1 MAYETG
7 ALDAAISAAAGDDP
21 ALARELHA
29 NFVSSL
35 TSQIDLLRRA
45 RCDGNWQ
52 VAARRLHDLGASFH
66 EEALAKLA
74 GEARDGVPG
83 DPAILR
89 QITRYA
95 EKFALRG

>member
-21 ALARELHA
+21 ELARELHA
-29 NFVSSL
+29 SFVASL
-35 TSQIDLLRRA
+35 ASQMDLLRRA
-45 RCDGNWQ
+45 RCDGNWL
-52 VAARRLHDLGASFH
+52 VAARRLQGLGASFH
-66 EEALAKLA
+66 EETLARLA
-74 GEARDGVPG
+74 EEACDGVPG

-89 QITRYA
+89 RIAQYA

>member
-1 MAYETG
+1 MARESG

-21 ALARELHA
+21 VLARELRA
-29 NFVSSL
+29 TFVSSL
-35 TSQIDLLRRA
+35 TSQIDLLHRA

-52 VAARRLHDLGASFH
+52 VAARRLHGLVASFH
-66 EEALAKLA
+66 EAALAKLA

-83 DPAILR
+83 DSAILR

-95 EKFALRG
+95 EKFAHRG

>member
-1 MAYETG
+1 MACESG

-21 ALARELHA
+21 VLARELRA
-29 NFVSSL
+29 TFVSSL
-35 TSQIDLLRRA
+35 TSQIDLLHRA

-52 VAARRLHDLGASFH
+52 VAARRLHGLVASFH
-66 EEALAKLA
+66 EAALAKLA

-83 DPAILR
+83 DCAILR

-95 EKFALRG
+95 EKFAHRG